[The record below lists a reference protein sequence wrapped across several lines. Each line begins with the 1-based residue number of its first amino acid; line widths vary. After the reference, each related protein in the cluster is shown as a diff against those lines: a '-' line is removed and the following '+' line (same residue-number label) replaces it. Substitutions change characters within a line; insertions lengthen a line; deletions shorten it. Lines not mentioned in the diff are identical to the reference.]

1 MTKID
6 HQKRKKSIFNQK
18 MTKNLNIS
26 TTERQI
32 FKIFSQLDSQ

>member
-6 HQKRKKSIFNQK
+6 HQNRKTSIFNQK

-26 TTERQI
+26 PTERPI